1 MLNLVKS
8 AFYKEKETRVAL
20 ARFIK
25 SGKQLSYGKE
35 CRDFEKS
42 FAKWQG
48 TKYAVMFSSGS
59 TANFA
64 LVQALTHLHHLKKG
78 DAVGFSAVT
87 WPTNILPLIQ
97 LGLKPIPIDVDLGTL
112 NISPKTLQA
121 TFKKHKL
128 KAVFLT
134 HVLGLCD
141 DVSSI
146 TSFCK
151 KNGILLIEDACE
163 ALGTVSRGKKLGS
176 FGLGGTFSFFIGHHM
191 STIEGGM
198 VVTNDEHVARELKI
212 IRSHGWDRHLEPHEQ
227 KNLREKYGVND
238 FYAHYTFYNLGNNFR
253 PTEVS
258 GFLGKNQ
265 LKYANTIVSKREKN
279 FKKLSKAIYSRSD
292 LYYPI
297 ETKHI
302 DVISN
307 FAFPLITRT
316 KAIQDELVRRAH
328 GKVEIRPLIAGNI
341 TRQPFYKLHG
351 SMHKEKLPNAE
362 VIHHH
367 GLYFGNNPDLSEKDI
382 ETLIEIFTNFKA

>member
-8 AFYKEKETRVAL
+8 AFYKEKETRRAL
-20 ARFIK
+20 ARFIER
-25 SGKQLSYGKE
+25 GGQLSYGKE
-35 CRDFEKS
+35 CRDFES
-42 FAKWQG
+42 AFAKWQG
-48 TKYAVMFSSGS
+48 AKYAVMFSSGS

-64 LVQALTHLHHLKKG
+64 LVQALMHLHHLKRG

-97 LGLKPIPIDVDLGTL
+97 LGLKPVPIDVDLKTL
-112 NISPKTLQA
+112 NISPKTLQ
-121 TFKKHKL
+121 TSFKKHKL

-141 DVSSI
+141 DIKGIV
-146 TSFCK
+146 SFCK
-151 KNGILLIEDACE
+151 KNKIFLIEDTCE
-163 ALGTVSRGKKLGS
+163 ALGTVCDGKKLGS

-198 VVTNDEHVARELKI
+198 VVTNDEHVSRELRI

-227 KNLREKYGVND
+227 KSLRERHGVDD
-238 FYAHYTFYNLGNNFR
+238 FYAQYTFYNLGNNFR

-258 GFLGKNQ
+258 GFLGKIQ
-265 LKYANTIVSKREKN
+265 LKHADTIVNKRERN
-279 FKKLSKAIYSRSD
+279 FKKLSKAIHSKSD

-297 ETKHI
+297 ETRHI
-302 DVISN
+302 EVISN

-316 KAIQDELVRRAH
+316 KAVQEELVRRAR

-351 SMHKEKLPNAE
+351 SMHSEKLPNAE
-362 VIHHH
+362 IIHER
-367 GLYFGNNPDLSEKDI
+367 GLYFGNNPDLSHKDI
-382 ETLIEIFTNFKA
+382 QTLIEIFTNFKI

>member
-1 MLNLVKS
+1 MLKLVKS
-8 AFYKEKETRVAL
+8 AFYKEKETRAAL
-20 ARFIK
+20 ARFIER
-25 SGKQLSYGKE
+25 GGQLSYGKE
-35 CRDFEKS
+35 CQDFES
-42 FAKWQG
+42 AFAKWQG
-48 TKYAVMFSSGS
+48 TQYAVMFSSGS

-64 LVQALTHLHHLKKG
+64 LVQALTHLYHLKKG
-78 DAVGFSAVT
+78 NAVGFSAVT

-97 LGLKPIPIDVDLGTL
+97 LGLKPVPIDVNLKTL

-121 TFKKHKL
+121 TYRKHKL

-141 DVSSI
+141 NMSSI
-146 TSFCK
+146 ASFCK
-151 KNGILLIEDACE
+151 KNKILLIEDACE
-163 ALGTVSRGKKLGS
+163 ALGTVSKGKKLGS

-198 VVTNDEHVARELKI
+198 VVTNDEHLARELKI

-227 KNLREKYGVND
+227 KSLREKHGVND
-238 FYAHYTFYNLGNNFR
+238 FYAKYTFYNLGNNFR

-258 GFLGKNQ
+258 GFLGKAQ
-265 LKYANTIVSKREKN
+265 LKHADTIVRKREKN
-279 FKKLSKAIYSRSD
+279 FKKLSKAIHARSD

-297 ETKHI
+297 ETKHM

-307 FAFPLITRT
+307 FAFPLVARS
-316 KAIQDELVRRAH
+316 KAVQEELVQRAH

-351 SMHKEKLPNAE
+351 SLHQEDLPNAE
-362 VIHHH
+362 LIHHH
-367 GLYFGNNPDLSEKDI
+367 GLYFGNNPDLSGEDI
-382 ETLIEIFTNFKA
+382 QILIEIFTNFKV